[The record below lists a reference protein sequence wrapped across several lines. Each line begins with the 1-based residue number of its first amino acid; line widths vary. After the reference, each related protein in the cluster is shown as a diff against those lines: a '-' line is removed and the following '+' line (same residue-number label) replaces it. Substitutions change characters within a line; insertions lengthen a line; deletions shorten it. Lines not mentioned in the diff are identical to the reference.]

1 MRLKS
6 ILLNFSQEYR
16 QEVLDLLLK
25 FNKHADRNENKTNL
39 YNFYSDFAGKIGIFE
54 HGFEYDEH
62 KNPINA
68 GLGSDGSFNDSSI
81 LIGLFYAEE
90 GLDTDIN

>member
-1 MRLKS
+1 V
-6 ILLNFSQEYR
+6 E
-16 QEVLDLLLK
+16 LLLK
-25 FNKHADRNENKTNL
+25 FNRVADRHENRTNL

-62 KNPINA
+62 SNPKNA
-68 GLGSDGSFNDSSI
+68 GLGSDGSFSDCSI

-90 GLDTDIN
+90 DLDTDIYSLLLPVLS